1 MRFLSSCLFIF
12 LTSFSL
18 FAITTRDSLD
28 FLSDAQRS
36 ELYKTGKIEEL
47 SPNKKTHYIPSFLD
61 EESIDLLT
69 KRIKKVSPNIV
80 MEGVFLVPKSSKSSM
95 LYFYNSLL
103 NISSFKEIYYFNED
117 KGVSHPLFGFSH
129 AIANQKDKEELEN
142 PLIRDLEEIKEVYV
156 YQNFLPVNH
165 VVSLYTYHYSPEK
178 KQLHFHM
185 QNLEAVKY
193 NGFTA
198 IGSHKLNMEIFV
210 QETETDFIVY
220 AVAYAKVA
228 SLFGKGEKLFS
239 FRIKGLINWYFNE
252 YISPLINK

>member
-1 MRFLSSCLFIF
+1 MRLLSSCLFIF

-18 FAITTRDSLD
+18 FAITTKDSLE
-28 FLSDAQRS
+28 FLSDSQRS
-36 ELYKTGKIEEL
+36 DLYKTGKIEEF
-47 SPNKKTHYIPSFLD
+47 SPNKKAHFIPSFLD
-61 EESIDLLT
+61 NEQKELLN
-69 KRIKKVSPNIV
+69 KRVKKVSPNII

-103 NISSFKEIYYFNED
+103 NITAFKEIYYFNED
-117 KGVSHPLFGFSH
+117 KGISHPLFGFSY
-129 AIANQKDKEELEN
+129 AISSQKEKDELPN
-142 PLIRDLEEIKEVYV
+142 PFIKELQEMKEVHV

-165 VVSLYTYHYSPEK
+165 VVSLYAYYYFPEK

-185 QNLEAVKY
+185 QNLEPVKY

-198 IGSHKLNMEIFV
+198 IGSHKLNMEIFI

-220 AVAYAKVA
+220 AIAYAKVA

-239 FRIKGLINWYFNE
+239 YRIKGLVDWYFNE
-252 YISPLINK
+252 YILPVLGK